1 MNVKRVFV
9 VLFIIIAVLIL
20 QIFLSKAK
28 NKWLGLIIPVFNFI
42 FAIIFSLNAT
52 EWGAAIVAFLIMIVP
67 FLINIGIYLTYRSKL
82 KEKNTSELNKMKIK
96 DLD

>member
-1 MNVKRVFV
+1 MVINRVFV
-9 VLFIIIAVLIL
+9 IMLILIAVLIL
-20 QIFLSKAK
+20 QIFFSKAK

-52 EWGAAIVAFLIMIVP
+52 EWGAAIVAFFIMIVP

-82 KEKNTSELNKMKIK
+82 KEKNNNELNKMKIK